1 MESKGRR
8 VKEKEKKGLNF
19 FSKIVITGL
28 FLACVAVVINLA
40 PNYIQNKLA
49 KKTNLIINNN
59 NVTSSL
65 KKDVKVENDVIYLSF
80 DDVKNFFDENIYY
93 DKQYKQIITSSDTKL
108 ASLEIG
114 KKQMYI
120 NSSKTILYAPAI
132 EDDGTYYLPIS
143 EMDKVYNVEIKFSKD
158 TNIISVDSLDREQK
172 IGNSS
177 KNASVKY
184 KPTTFSKTLD
194 KLKQGDSVVVIGQ
207 SDGWYKVRT
216 GNGII
221 GYVKEIANISKV
233 REDFVRQ
240 KQINGKVSLVW
251 DSYYSGNAPSRT
263 ESIDGINVVS
273 PSFARLKEWGK
284 GEFSISSDS
293 SMKAYVSWAHNNGY
307 KVWPMVA
314 NDSQKA
320 TTSEILNDYKL
331 RETLINNI
339 VNMVVKYDLDGI
351 NIDFE
356 YMKQEDKNLFTQ
368 FLIELAPRFR
378 ELDKVLS
385 VDVTAPDGS
394 EDWSGCYDRH
404 RIAKVA
410 DYIIYMAYDQYGI
423 SSPKEGTTAGADWVE
438 TNIKK
443 FIGKQEEVDKDK
455 LILAMP
461 FYTRL
466 WKIDGDNK
474 SSSVIF
480 MKSVDSNIPEGV
492 QKTWNEDLKQYYVE
506 YQKSGYTYKIWI
518 EDEKSIK
525 AKFDLMHKYELA
537 GAAYWQKDFESSNIW
552 SVIKSKIKK

>member
-8 VKEKEKKGLNF
+8 LKEKKKGLNF
-19 FSKIVITGL
+19 FSKIIVTAL
-28 FLACVAVVINLA
+28 FLGCVAVVINLA

-59 NVTSSL
+59 NVTASL

-80 DDVKNFFDENIYY
+80 DDIKNFFDENIYY
-93 DKQYKQIITSSDTKL
+93 DKQYDQIITSSDTKL
-108 ASLEIG
+108 ASLVIG

-120 NSSKTILYAPAI
+120 NSSKTLLYAPAI
-132 EDDGTYYLPIS
+132 KEDETYYLPIS

-158 TNIISVDSLDREQK
+158 TNIITIDSLDKEQK
-172 IGNSS
+172 VGNSS
-177 KNASVKY
+177 KNTNVKY
-184 KPTTFSKTLD
+184 KPTTFSKTVD
-194 KLKQGDSVVVIGQ
+194 KLKQGDSVVIISQ

-216 GNGII
+216 DNGTI
-221 GYVKEIANISKV
+221 GYVKEISNISKV
-233 REDFVRQ
+233 REDLVKE
-240 KQINGKVSLVW
+240 KQVTGKVSLVW

-284 GEFSISSDS
+284 GEFSVSSES
-293 SMKAYVSWAHNNGY
+293 SMKAYVTWAHNNGY
-307 KVWPMVA
+307 KVWPMIA

-339 VNMVVKYDLDGI
+339 LNLVVKYDLDGV

-368 FLIELAPRFR
+368 FLIELAPRLR

-394 EDWSGCYDRH
+394 EDWSGCYDRN
-404 RIAKVA
+404 RISKVA
-410 DYIIYMAYDQYGI
+410 DYIIFMAYDQYGI

-443 FIGKQEEVDKDK
+443 FIGTQEEVDKDK
-455 LILAMP
+455 LILGMP

-474 SSSVIF
+474 SSNVIF
-480 MKSVDSNIPEGV
+480 MKSVDSNIPDGI
-492 QKTWNEDLKQYYVE
+492 QKTWNEDLKQYYIE
-506 YQKSGYTYKIWI
+506 YQKSGYTYKIWV
-518 EDEKSIK
+518 EDEKSLQ
-525 AKFDLMHKYELA
+525 AKFDLMHKYDLA
-537 GAAYWQKDFESSNIW
+537 GAAYWQKDFESSSIW
-552 SVIKSKIKK
+552 SMIAKEIKK